1 MSAHPVTRIAAT
13 DRLSP
18 LRELPRFGG
27 LLYFLVWRDVKVR
40 YKQTALGVL
49 WAVLQPAGIVLAAT
63 LAFRAVGPEGVSYP
77 LFVATGVVPWFFF
90 ARAVGDAAA
99 SPVENER
106 LLTKVYF
113 PRILLPVSAVGAVLV
128 EVAIALVVLVAVS
141 GAFTWR
147 LVAVAPAMLVVLVTA
162 VGLGSAAAAL
172 NVRYRD
178 ARYAIPFAVQ
188 LTLLLT
194 PVLYASR
201 AVSEP
206 WSFVVDANPLA
217 GAIETVRWAL
227 LERGEF
233 PAGALATS
241 AGVSLFVLIAGV
253 WIFRRGEDAFADEI

>member
-1 MSAHPVTRIAAT
+1 VSAQPVTRIAAS

-27 LLYFLVWRDVKVR
+27 LLYFLIWRDVKVR

-49 WAVLQPAGIVLAAT
+49 WAVLQPAGLVLAAS
-63 LAFRAVGPEGVSYP
+63 LAFRSVGPSGVPYP
-77 LFVATGVVPWFFF
+77 LFVACGVVPWVFF
-90 ARAVGDAAA
+90 ARAVGDAAG
-99 SPVENER
+99 SPVENEK

-113 PRILLPVSAVGAVLV
+113 PRILLPVSAVCAVLV
-128 EVAIALVVLVAVS
+128 EVAITLTLLVALAGVP
-141 GAFTWR
+141 TWR
-147 LVAVAPAMLVVLVTA
+147 VVAVVPAMLVVLATA

-178 ARYAIPFAVQ
+178 ARYAIPFAIQ

-206 WSFVVDANPLA
+206 WRAVIDANPLA
-217 GAIETVRWAL
+217 GAIQTVRWAL

-233 PAGALATS
+233 PGTALMTS
-241 AGVSLFVLIAGV
+241 VAVSLLMLVAGV
-253 WIFRRGEDAFADEI
+253 WVFRRGEDAFADEI

>member
-1 MSAHPVTRIAAT
+1 VSAHPVTRIAAT

-40 YKQTALGVL
+40 YKQTALGVV
-49 WAVLQPAGIVLAAT
+49 WAVLQPAGLVLAAS
-63 LAFRAVGPEGVSYP
+63 LAFRSVGPSGVPYP
-77 LFVATGVVPWFFF
+77 LFVACGVVPWVFF
-90 ARAVGDAAA
+90 ARAMGDAAA

-113 PRILLPVSAVGAVLV
+113 PRILLPVSAVCAVLV
-128 EVAIALVVLVAVS
+128 EAAIALALLVALA
-141 GAFTWR
+141 GTPTWR
-147 LVAVAPAMLVVLVTA
+147 IVAVVPAMLVVLATA
-162 VGLGSAAAAL
+162 VGLGSVAAAL

-178 ARYAIPFAVQ
+178 ARYAIPFLIQ

-194 PVLYASR
+194 PVLYPSR
-201 AVSEP
+201 VVSDP
-206 WSFVVDANPLA
+206 WRILIEANPLA
-217 GAIETVRWAL
+217 GAIETMRWAL

-233 PAGALATS
+233 PAAALLTS
-241 AGVSLFVLIAGV
+241 AGVSLAMLIAGV